1 MPAQPVPLILASA
14 SPRRGALLTSAG
26 LVFITRPSDIDEAVR
41 PGEPPRAYVERMG
54 RAKLERAL
62 ASREA
67 KRKSESEA
75 LVLAADTS
83 VVQGEAIL
91 GKPES
96 DAHALSMLGRLAGR
110 THRVMTAVALGCVGA
125 GVLEELTVTTEVR
138 FRPASHEELAR
149 YVATGE
155 GRDKA
160 GSYANQGLGA
170 GLVQGINGSYTN
182 VVGLPLVE
190 VLGLLARHGGLAEWP

>member
-1 MPAQPVPLILASA
+1 MPVQPAPLVLASA
-14 SPRRGALLTSAG
+14 SPRRRALLASVG
-26 LVFITRPSDIDEAVR
+26 LAFEACATEIDESVR

-54 RAKLERAL
+54 REKALRAL
-62 ASREA
+62 EA
-67 KRKSESEA
+67 VRAEGA

-91 GKPES
+91 GKPE
-96 DAHALSMLGRLAGR
+96 DDEHAVSMLARLSGKA
-110 THRVMTAVALGCVGA
+110 HRVMTSVALGRASV

-138 FRPASHEELAR
+138 FRPASREELVR

-160 GSYANQGLGA
+160 GSYAIQGIGA
-170 GLVQGINGSYTN
+170 GFVQGITGSYTN

-190 VLGLLARHGGLAEWP
+190 VLGLLGRHGGLSAWP

>member
-1 MPAQPVPLILASA
+1 MPVQPLPLVLASA
-14 SPRRGALLTSAG
+14 SPRRRALLASVGVAFE
-26 LVFITRPSDIDEAVR
+26 VRPTELDESVR

-54 RAKLERAL
+54 REKLERAL
-62 ASREA
+62 ASPLEGA
-67 KRKSESEA
+67 P
-75 LVLAADTS
+75 LVLTADTS

-91 GKPES
+91 GKPED
-96 DAHALSMLGRLAGR
+96 DADALSMLTRLAGK
-110 THRVMTAVALGCVGA
+110 THRVMTAVALGRVGA

-138 FRPASHEELAR
+138 FRAASLDELGR

-160 GSYANQGLGA
+160 GSYAIQGLGA
-170 GLVQGINGSYTN
+170 GLVQAITGSYTN

-190 VLGLLARHGGLAEWP
+190 VLGLLARHGGLEAWP